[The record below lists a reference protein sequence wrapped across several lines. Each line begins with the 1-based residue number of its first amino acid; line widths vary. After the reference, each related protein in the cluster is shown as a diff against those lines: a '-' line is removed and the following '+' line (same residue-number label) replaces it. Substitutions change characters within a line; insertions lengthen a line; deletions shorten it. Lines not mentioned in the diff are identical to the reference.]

1 MSKAKTRV
9 TWLSVPEMYRL
20 NTAARTVREAVDGI
34 GLMLVGSSLERQDY
48 RDVDLRYILHD
59 HDFAARFPNPAW
71 LRLANA
77 ALSDWLAKA
86 TGLDIDFQFQSMTEA
101 NEYPGRRHPVG
112 HDHHFDPG
120 FDWPTTSEESH

>member
-1 MSKAKTRV
+1 MIPAEAVEAAAKGKPRITY
-9 TWLSVPEMYRL
+9 LSVPEMYRL
-20 NTAARTVREAVDGI
+20 NTAARAVKEAIDGV
-34 GLMLVGSSLERQDY
+34 GLMLVGSSLERPDY

-59 HDFAARFPNPAW
+59 EDFAARFPNVAW

-112 HDHHFDPG
+112 GAHHFEP
-120 FDWPTTSEESH
+120 WAA

>member
-1 MSKAKTRV
+1 MSDTTRV

-34 GLMLVGSSLERQDY
+34 GLVLVGSSLERRDY
-48 RDVDLRYILHD
+48 RDVDLRYILD
-59 HDFAARFPNPAW
+59 DEDFAARFPNPAW
-71 LRLANA
+71 LRLTNA
-77 ALSDWLAKA
+77 SLSDWLSKA

-112 HDHHFDPG
+112 HGHHFDPG
-120 FDWPTTSEESH
+120 FDWK

>member
-1 MSKAKTRV
+1 MAKQKQRV

-34 GLMLVGSSLERQDY
+34 GLVLVGSSLERRDY
-48 RDVDLRYILHD
+48 RDVDLRYILTD
-59 HDFAARFPNPAW
+59 ADFAARFPNPAW
-71 LRLANA
+71 LRLTNA

-101 NEYPGRRHPVG
+101 NAYEGRRHPVG

-120 FDWPTTSEESH
+120 FDWK